1 MKKQVI
7 FAAILAAL
15 LLASV
20 VFAVARPKD
29 ENSESSTEAETTE
42 TETTPTDTQPAS
54 GETSA
59 ETTGTSAIEDADR
72 IYRGFLMD
80 CNYTILMENQDTM
93 RCITE
98 KYKTSL
104 GNVLDSYHSQSI
116 SLDKSFEK
124 VLRIKNEKTFRSD
137 NGHLMG
143 ESVVLTLDAE
153 LQNNIYTYLEQNNIV
168 GSVTILD
175 ADGKVRTLVSYPSY
189 NANADYSEMN
199 LSPDATYNAC
209 VSPACPGSTFKMLSA
224 VVGAANGFTEFDDP
238 GYLEALDIS
247 NWDCNRKA
255 YDKPIHRT
263 LREAFR
269 VSSNCFFAEMFYEL
283 GADKVS
289 DALDKYFCYSQPIA
303 CDFVTLGNSIKLDSN
318 ADLSRAGFGQRNSI
332 SPLYIAMCA
341 NEIVTGQMTVPYV
354 GEKVVDTRTLE
365 DIQALAN
372 PQTLCTIPSELTEAV
387 KGGMSD
393 VAADLKLTVP
403 EGIQLY
409 CKTGT
414 AEISDDDSK
423 NDLHYIVATCTD
435 AEFSVEKTKTV
446 VFQYANS
453 PNQYASGDAKHVQ
466 AILNM
471 LYQ

>member
-1 MKKQVI
+1 MKKQVL
-7 FAAILAAL
+7 FAAILAGL

-29 ENSESSTEAETTE
+29 EDSESSTEAETTE
-42 TETTPTDTQPAS
+42 TETTPTETQPAS

-98 KYKTSL
+98 KYQTSL

-189 NANADYSEMN
+189 NANAD
-199 LSPDATYNAC
+199 
-209 VSPACPGSTFKMLSA
+209 
-224 VVGAANGFTEFDDP
+224 
-238 GYLEALDIS
+238 
-247 NWDCNRKA
+247 
-255 YDKPIHRT
+255 
-263 LREAFR
+263 
-269 VSSNCFFAEMFYEL
+269 
-283 GADKVS
+283 
-289 DALDKYFCYSQPIA
+289 
-303 CDFVTLGNSIKLDSN
+303 
-318 ADLSRAGFGQRNSI
+318 
-332 SPLYIAMCA
+332 
-341 NEIVTGQMTVPYV
+341 
-354 GEKVVDTRTLE
+354 
-365 DIQALAN
+365 
-372 PQTLCTIPSELTEAV
+372 
-387 KGGMSD
+387 
-393 VAADLKLTVP
+393 
-403 EGIQLY
+403 
-409 CKTGT
+409 
-414 AEISDDDSK
+414 
-423 NDLHYIVATCTD
+423 
-435 AEFSVEKTKTV
+435 
-446 VFQYANS
+446 
-453 PNQYASGDAKHVQ
+453 
-466 AILNM
+466 
-471 LYQ
+471 